1 MIRYGE
7 RPWCLPCQI
16 RFVELALNTPAV
28 VLRKT
33 EGGEDMPL
41 CEVHDE
47 MFAEIFQ
54 FVRRLP

>member
-1 MIRYGE
+1 MIRYGQKAF
-7 RPWCLPCQI
+7 CVVCGI
-16 RFVELALNTPAV
+16 RFIELDLRTPAV

-33 EGGEDMPL
+33 EEGVELPL

-54 FVRRLP
+54 FVRRL